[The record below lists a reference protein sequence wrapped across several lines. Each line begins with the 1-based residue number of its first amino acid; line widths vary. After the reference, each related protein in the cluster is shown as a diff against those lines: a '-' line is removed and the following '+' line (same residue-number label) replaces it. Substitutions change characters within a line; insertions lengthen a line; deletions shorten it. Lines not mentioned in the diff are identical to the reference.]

1 MKEIQEKFKNDR
13 QRQQQELMRFYQE
26 NKINPLSSC
35 LPLLLQLPVFFA
47 LFRLLRSDSFK
58 SDVHASGDQGWL
70 FIKSVAENPS
80 GAEMYTL
87 IILFMASM
95 LLSTLVMIRTSP
107 TTAGPQ
113 QYMFLGV
120 FALVGIFFVPG
131 VPAGLSLYW
140 ITTNFWTVGQQWAAN
155 RLIPAPAV
163 PTPAEVAEAKPPP
176 PPPRKRKKRR

>member
-1 MKEIQEKFKNDR
+1 
-13 QRQQQELMRFYQE
+13 
-26 NKINPLSSC
+26 
-35 LPLLLQLPVFFA
+35 
-47 LFRLLRSDSFK
+47 
-58 SDVHASGDQGWL
+58 
-70 FIKSVAENPS
+70 
-80 GAEMYTL
+80 
-87 IILFMASM
+87 
-95 LLSTLVMIRTSP
+95 
-107 TTAGPQ
+107 
-113 QYMFLGV
+113 MFLGV